1 MISLAWVECR
11 LPVGSSASSS
21 GGLWITARAM
31 PTSCC
36 CPPES
41 WLGYR
46 SFLATIWKRSR
57 VSATRLCRWLA
68 RNVLIR
74 KRQIDVLLHGEVV
87 EQVVALEDHADILL
101 RQFSPLLALQVVNA
115 LFAKPVLALPLVVEK
130 SQHVEERGLPCS
142 RWSHHSDELA
152 FANVEVHA
160 AQHPGSSGASF
171 VTAIDIFQLD
181 HFTLIS

>member
-57 VSATRLCRWLA
+57 VSATRLCRWFA
-68 RNVLIR
+68 RYVFVG

-87 EQVVALEDHADILL
+87 EQVVALENHPDIFL
-101 RQFSPLLALQVVNA
+101 RQFSPLLAFQVVHA
-115 LFAKPVLALPLVVEK
+115 LFSKPVLALPLVIEK
-130 SQHVEERGLPCS
+130 SE
-142 RWSHHSDELA
+142 
-152 FANVEVHA
+152 NV
-160 AQHPGSSGASF
+160 
-171 VTAIDIFQLD
+171 
-181 HFTLIS
+181 